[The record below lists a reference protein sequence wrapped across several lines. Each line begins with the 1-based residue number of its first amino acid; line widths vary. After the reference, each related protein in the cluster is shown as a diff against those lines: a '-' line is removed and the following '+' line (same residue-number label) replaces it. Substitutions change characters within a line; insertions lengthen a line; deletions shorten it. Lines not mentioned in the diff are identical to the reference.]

1 MNYTIFFSMAK
12 IITVSNEI
20 IHMLQVE
27 SNHFCRQSSFLSK
40 KIIVKYDI
48 IFYVIGSTLLLSF
61 CMLNDGCDEMV
72 YSMTG
77 FGRGK
82 KENSN
87 LSVTVEVKS
96 VNHRFCEIS
105 VRMPRRL
112 LMFEDKIKKV
122 ISQYVKRGRIEV
134 FVNVEGEGLTKKK
147 LQVDWHLLD
156 DYYQSLRDANE
167 RFSLQDRVTLSQL
180 FSLEGVTEIVEEE
193 TGNEEI
199 EQLLIDATHEA
210 ALQLKGMREVE
221 GRALINDIKGQL
233 SFITECASNIKMFV
247 PEVVEQ
253 YRERM
258 VKRVGEFLQGVID
271 EARILT
277 EVAIFAEKAD
287 INEELKRI
295 NSHIEQFKATLCS
308 DMPIGRKLDFLV
320 QELNREI
327 NTIGSKAND
336 SRIALQVVE
345 MKSAL
350 EKIKE
355 QVQNIE

>member
-1 MNYTIFFSMAK
+1 
-12 IITVSNEI
+12 
-20 IHMLQVE
+20 
-27 SNHFCRQSSFLSK
+27 
-40 KIIVKYDI
+40 
-48 IFYVIGSTLLLSF
+48 
-61 CMLNDGCDEMV
+61 MV

-82 KENSN
+82 KANDR
-87 LSVTVEVKS
+87 LTITVEMKS
-96 VNHRFCEIS
+96 VNHRFCEVT
-105 VRMPRRL
+105 VRMPRQL

-122 ISQYVKRGRIEV
+122 VLQYVKRGRVEV

-147 LQVDWHLLD
+147 LQVDWQLLG
-156 DYYQSLRDANE
+156 DYYQILQEANE
-167 RFSLQDRVTLSQL
+167 RFALQDRVTLSQL

-193 TGNEEI
+193 AGNEEI

-210 ALQLKGMREVE
+210 ALQLKGMREAE
-221 GRALINDIKGQL
+221 GRALINDIREQL
-233 SFITECASNIKMFV
+233 SFITECAFKIQRFA
-247 PEVVEQ
+247 PEVSEQ

-258 VKRVGEFLQGVID
+258 VKRVGEFLQGTID

-295 NSHIEQFKATLCS
+295 HSHVEQFTAAIGS
-308 DMPIGRKLDFLV
+308 DAPIGRKLDFLV

>member
-1 MNYTIFFSMAK
+1 
-12 IITVSNEI
+12 
-20 IHMLQVE
+20 MLY
-27 SNHFCRQSSFLSK
+27 N
-40 KIIVKYDI
+40 
-48 IFYVIGSTLLLSF
+48 
-61 CMLNDGCDEMV
+61 GCDEMV

-82 KENSN
+82 KESN
-87 LSVTVEVKS
+87 HLTVTVEIKS

-105 VRMPRRL
+105 VRMPRQL

-122 ISQYVKRGRIEV
+122 ILQYVKRGRIEV

-147 LQVDWHLLD
+147 LQVDWQLLS
-156 DYYQSLRDANE
+156 DYYQNLQDANE
-167 RFSLQDRVTLSQL
+167 RFSLQDHVTLLQL
-180 FSLEGVTEIVEEE
+180 FNLEGVTEIVEEE

-210 ALQLKGMREVE
+210 ALQLKGMRELE
-221 GRALINDIKGQL
+221 GQALLNDIKDQL
-233 SFITECASNIKMFV
+233 SLLSESALKIKMAA

-258 VKRVGEFLQGVID
+258 VKRVSEFLQGVID

-295 NSHIEQFKATLCS
+295 NSHIEQFTATMHS
-308 DMPIGRKLDFLV
+308 NVPIGRKLDFLV

-336 SRIALQVVE
+336 SRIALHVVE

>member
-1 MNYTIFFSMAK
+1 M
-12 IITVSNEI
+12 
-20 IHMLQVE
+20 
-27 SNHFCRQSSFLSK
+27 
-40 KIIVKYDI
+40 D
-48 IFYVIGSTLLLSF
+48 VI
-61 CMLNDGCDEMV
+61 EMV

-82 KENSN
+82 KANDR
-87 LSVTVEVKS
+87 LTITVEMKS
-96 VNHRFCEIS
+96 VNHRFCEVT
-105 VRMPRRL
+105 VRMPRQL
-112 LMFEDKIKKV
+112 LMFEDKVKK
-122 ISQYVKRGRIEV
+122 IILQYVKRGRVEV

-147 LQVDWHLLD
+147 LQVDWQLLS
-156 DYYQSLRDANE
+156 DYYQSLQEANE

-193 TGNEEI
+193 AGNEEI

-210 ALQLKGMREVE
+210 ALQLKGMREAE
-221 GRALINDIKGQL
+221 GRALINDIREQL
-233 SFITECASNIKMFV
+233 SFITACASQIQMFA
-247 PEVVEQ
+247 PEVSEQ

-258 VKRVGEFLQGVID
+258 VKRVGEFLQGAID
-271 EARILT
+271 EVRILT

-295 NSHIEQFKATLCS
+295 HSHVEQFTAAICS
-308 DMPIGRKLDFLV
+308 DAPIGRKLDFLV